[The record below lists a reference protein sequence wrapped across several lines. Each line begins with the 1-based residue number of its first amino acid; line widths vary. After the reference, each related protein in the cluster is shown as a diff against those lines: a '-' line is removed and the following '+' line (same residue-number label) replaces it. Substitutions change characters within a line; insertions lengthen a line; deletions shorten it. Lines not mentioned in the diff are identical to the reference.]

1 MSPLL
6 WRSALRNLPR
16 HPWQVGLSLLGV
28 ALGVAVVVAVDLAN
42 ASAGRALTL
51 STEAV
56 VGRATHQI
64 TGGPRGLP
72 DDLYRRLVLEA
83 GVDAAAPVVEDWV
96 TVVPP
101 LPALHLLGVDP
112 FAEAPFRGYLQ
123 ADGGADLRAFL
134 TRPGA
139 AVLAGERAR
148 ELALAPGDAFTVLA
162 GGRRRRM
169 ELVGVL
175 EPADD
180 AAARALANLVLVD
193 VATAQE
199 LLGRVGRL
207 DRIDL
212 RLPAGAAGDALLT
225 RVRRLLPPAAEVTPA
240 AARAARTLAMTRA
253 FRVNLAALSLLAL
266 LCGVFL
272 IYNTI
277 TFSVVQRRTLLGTLR
292 ALGVTRREVFALV
305 LGEALLVGAVG
316 TAAGLAGGVVL
327 GQGLV
332 RLVTRTI
339 NDLYF
344 VLEVRGL
351 ALPPWTLTKG
361 AALGLAATLLAALA
375 PAREAT
381 AAPPRAVL
389 TRSFLESAARRALP
403 RVTAAGLALL
413 VAGAVLLALPAPLA
427 AGFVGLLAVVLGAAL
442 LAPAVT
448 VLLMRVLRRPLA
460 AALGPLGRMAAG
472 GVVATLSRTGVATAA
487 LVVAV
492 AVAVGV
498 GAMIGSFRS
507 TVVRWLG
514 AQLRAD
520 LYVAAAGRPGT
531 PLDPA
536 LAARAA
542 TLPGVAR
549 VDAIRRAEVGSAL
562 GPLRV
567 VAVDLGQSR
576 RARAAHLVHVGAEL
590 ASAQPSRLART
601 FELREGRPGEAWPR
615 VEAGEAVLVSEPLAR
630 RTGLG
635 VGSRLRLRTA
645 AGPRELPVAG
655 VFYDY
660 AYEEGVVVMTLDLYR
675 RLWRDPLLSG
685 FSLHLAPEAD
695 PAAVERALR
704 RAAGPDLPLAITP
717 NRELRRRSLEIFD
730 RTFRITGVLRLLAG
744 LVAFIGVLSALMALA
759 LERQRELAVLR
770 ATGLTRGQVWQ
781 LVTAQTGLLGLAAG
795 LLSLPLGL
803 ALAVVMVYVI
813 NRRSFGWTIHLDLAP
828 GLFVE
833 PLVLALAAA
842 LLAGLY
848 PAWRMARTLPA
859 EALREE

>member
-1 MSPLL
+1 MSHLL

-16 HPWQVGLSLLGV
+16 HPWQLGLSLLGV
-28 ALGVAVVVAVDLAN
+28 ALGVAVVVAIDLAN
-42 ASAGRALTL
+42 ASAVRALTL

-56 VGRATHQI
+56 AGRATHQV

-72 DDLYRRLVLEA
+72 DDVYRRLVLAA

-96 TVVPP
+96 TVLPP
-101 LPALHLLGVDP
+101 SSQPPHTLHLFGVDP
-112 FAEAPFRGYLQ
+112 FAEAPFRAYLS
-123 ADGGADLRAFL
+123 AGGGADLRAFL

-139 AVLAGERAR
+139 AVLTAERAG

-162 GGRRRRM
+162 GGRPRRL
-169 ELVGVL
+169 ELIGVL
-175 EPADD
+175 EPADPT
-180 AAARALANLVLVD
+180 AARALANLLLVD

-212 RLPAGAAGDALLT
+212 RLPDGAAGDALLA
-225 RVRRLLPPAAEVTPA
+225 RLRRLLPPPAEVAPA
-240 AARAARTLAMTRA
+240 AARAARTAAMTRA
-253 FRVNLAALSLLAL
+253 FRVNLTALSLLAL
-266 LCGVFL
+266 VCGVFL

-277 TFSVVQRRTLLGTLR
+277 TFAVVQRRTLLGTLR
-292 ALGVTRREVFALV
+292 ALGVTRREVLGLV
-305 LGEALLVGAVG
+305 LGEALLLGAAG
-316 TAAGLAGGVVL
+316 TAAGLAAGVVL

-351 ALPPWTLTKG
+351 ELPPWTLAKG

-375 PAREAT
+375 PAREA
-381 AAPPRAVL
+381 AMAPPRAVL

-403 RVTAAGLALL
+403 RATAAGLALL
-413 VAGAVLLALPAPLA
+413 AAGAVLLAVPAPLA
-427 AGFVGLLAVVLGAAL
+427 VAFVGLLALVLGAAL
-442 LAPAVT
+442 LAPGVT
-448 VLLMRVLRRPLA
+448 VLLMRALRRPMA
-460 AALGPLGRMAAG
+460 AVFGPLGRMAAG
-472 GVVATLSRTGVATAA
+472 GVVATLSRTGVAAAA

-514 AQLRAD
+514 AQLTAD

-542 TLPGVAR
+542 ALPGVER
-549 VDAIRRAEVGSAL
+549 VDAIRRAEVASAL

-567 VAVDLGQSR
+567 MAVDLAPDGSPP
-576 RARAAHLVHVGAEL
+576 HG
-590 ASAQPSRLART
+590 PSRLRT
-601 FELREGRPGEAWPR
+601 AFALRAGRAGAAWPR
-615 VEAGEAVLVSEPLAR
+615 VEAGQAVLVSEPLAR

-645 AGPRELPVAG
+645 TGRRDLPVAG

-660 AYEEGVVVMTLDLYR
+660 AYEEGVVLMTLDLYR

-685 FSLHLAPEAD
+685 VSLHLAPAAD
-695 PAAVERALR
+695 AAAVERALR
-704 RAAGPDLPLAITP
+704 RAAGPTLPLAVTP

-744 LVAFIGVLSALMALA
+744 LVAFIGVLAALMALQ
-759 LERQRELAVLR
+759 LERQREIAVLR
-770 ATGLTRGQVWQ
+770 ANGLTRGQVWQ
-781 LVTAQTGLLGLAAG
+781 LVTSQTGLLGLAAG

-803 ALAVVMVYVI
+803 ALAAIMVYVI
-813 NRRSFGWTIHLDLAP
+813 NRRSFGWTIDLDLTAA
-828 GLFVE
+828 LVVE
-833 PLVLALAAA
+833 PLALAVGAA

-848 PAWRMARTLPA
+848 PAWRMARALPA